1 MGGNMQLSDVEK
13 DDVVAELARIHAGLT
28 RTIAQL
34 RDVHARYSPEKML
47 LVTADAEDNRAAA

>member
-1 MGGNMQLSDVEK
+1 MQLLDVEK

-47 LVTADAEDNRAAA
+47 LAPADAEDNRAAA

>member
-1 MGGNMQLSDVEK
+1 MQLSDVEK

-34 RDVHARYSPEKML
+34 RDVHARYAPEKML